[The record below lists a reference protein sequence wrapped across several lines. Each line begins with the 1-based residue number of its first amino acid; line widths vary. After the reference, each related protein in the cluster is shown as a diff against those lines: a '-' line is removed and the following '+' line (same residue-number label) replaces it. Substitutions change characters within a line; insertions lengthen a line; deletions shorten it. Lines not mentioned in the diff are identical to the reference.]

1 MSQIRRRCRSTLRA
15 RLLAGAT
22 LGALCLTGCGGEQVL
37 LPTAPTPVVGPTWF
51 LHTANDTTLPARIAV
66 RVIGVV
72 GETTY
77 LDSAQIALDSAG
89 TYEERY
95 WIRVFLAGTLD
106 RADAVVDR
114 GTWTASL
121 GTYTLTSGL
130 RTRTLTLTSPDSGR
144 LVSAEPMVTYINA
157 PLTAGVYRRT
167 RP

>member
-1 MSQIRRRCRSTLRA
+1 MSHPRRRLPRLALVSV
-15 RLLAGAT
+15 LLAA
-22 LGALCLTGCGGEQVL
+22 ACGGDQVL
-37 LPTAPTPVVGPTWF
+37 LPTTPTPVVGPTWY
-51 LHTANDTTLPARIAV
+51 LQAANDTTLPARIAA

-72 GETTY
+72 TEATY

-89 TYEERY
+89 TYEQRY
-95 WIRVFLAGTLD
+95 WIRVYLSGTLD

-130 RTRTLTLTSPDSGR
+130 RTRALALTAPDSGR
-144 LVSAEPMVTYINA
+144 LVSSEPFITYLTA
-157 PLTAGVYRRT
+157 PLTAGRYGRT